1 MSTTSRVLP
10 WRRQQ
15 TAVAEDL
22 APLLAA
28 FKSRHPKESV
38 ARINI
43 AYAMAREAHQHQHR
57 NSGELYISHP
67 IAVARIVADLGLD
80 EVSLVAAL
88 LHDAVEDTEITLA
101 DVEAKFGAEVASI
114 VDGLTKLERL
124 QFDSREAQQAATMRK
139 MLVAMA
145 RDLRVLIIKLADR
158 LHNMR
163 TIASAPLEKQ
173 RKVAQETLDIYA
185 PLAHRL
191 GMQDLKQQLEDLSFA
206 ALYPKRFAELD
217 HLVSIRA
224 PERDVYLARALGQV
238 GSWLKEV
245 NVDSELTARGKHL
258 WSLYEKMVQKGR
270 DFDEIFDLMAV
281 RIVVGSS
288 KDCYAALGCIHGHW
302 KPVVGR
308 FKDYIAMPKFNL
320 YQSLHTT
327 VIGPEGKAIEVQIR
341 SREMHERAESGVA
354 SHWSYKDGLPT
365 QDIDWLN
372 RIIDWQGE
380 VSDPSQFLQSLKTD
394 LDQEELFVF
403 TPKGKVVALPMLST
417 TVDFAYAVHTEI
429 GHSCIGAR
437 VNGRLVSLDQ
447 VLNAGDTCE
456 ILTSTAQDAEPSEQ
470 WLDFV
475 ASPKAKSKIKQWF
488 SRERHDDLVESG
500 RDELIER
507 MRGEGLAVQNIFES
521 DAFANELTTHN
532 FADQN
537 TLFVAVAE
545 GHVASDVLASRLAR
559 AVNDADKGDQRSV
572 GLRLDPA
579 GAGIGQNVGI
589 HVVGMLDAMVH
600 LSKSCTPLP
609 GDEIV
614 GVLNKNRIVSVHRAD
629 CPSAASAVTQQGARI
644 VDVEWSGTQQ
654 GTAFVAAVEVV
665 ALDRTRLLRDVANAL
680 SDEHVNI
687 VACSTRTGAD
697 RVAKM
702 RFEFEF
708 ADASHV
714 QSVLRTIKRINSV
727 YDAYRVMSDHE
738 DGEHSQ
744 DAHPASN
751 LFA

>member
-1 MSTTSRVLP
+1 MP

-15 TAVAEDL
+15 TAVADDL

-28 FKSRHPKESV
+28 FKIRHPKESV
-38 ARINI
+38 TRINT
-43 AYAMAREAHQHQHR
+43 AYAMAREAHQYQQR

-67 IAVARIVADLGLD
+67 IAVAQIVAGLGLD

-173 RKVAQETLDIYA
+173 RQVAQETLDIYA

-245 NVDSELTARGKHL
+245 NVDADLTARGKHL

-281 RIVVGSS
+281 RIVVGSA

-341 SREMHERAESGVA
+341 SRDMHERAESGVA
-354 SHWSYKDGLPT
+354 SHWAYKDGLPT

-403 TPKGKVVALPMLST
+403 TPKGKVVALPVLST

-488 SRERHDDLVESG
+488 SRERHDDLIESG

-507 MRGEGLAVQNIFES
+507 LREQGLAVQKVFES
-521 DAFANELTTHN
+521 DAFANELVTHN

-537 TLFVAVAE
+537 TLFVAIAE
-545 GHVASDVLASRLAR
+545 GHVATDAMASRLAR
-559 AVNDADKGDQRSV
+559 AIDDPGRGDQRSV
-572 GLRLDPA
+572 GLRLDLS
-579 GAGIGQNVGI
+579 GAGVGQNVGI

-614 GVLNKNRIVSVHRAD
+614 GVLNKNRVVAVHRAD
-629 CPSAASAVTQQGARI
+629 CPSAASAVAQQGARI
-644 VDVEWSGTQQ
+644 VDVEWSGTRQ

-687 VACSTRTGAD
+687 VACSTRTGSD

-738 DGEHSQ
+738 DVEHSH
-744 DAHPASN
+744 DSHPASN

>member
-1 MSTTSRVLP
+1 
-10 WRRQQ
+10 
-15 TAVAEDL
+15 
-22 APLLAA
+22 
-28 FKSRHPKESV
+28 
-38 ARINI
+38 
-43 AYAMAREAHQHQHR
+43 MAREAHQHQLR

-101 DVEAKFGAEVASI
+101 DVESKFGAEVASI

-124 QFDSREAQQAATMRK
+124 QFDSKEAQQAATMRK

-145 RDLRVLIIKLADR
+145 RDMRVLIIKLADR

-206 ALYPKRFAELD
+206 ALYPKRYAELD

-238 GSWLKEV
+238 GSWLKQV
-245 NVDSELTARGKHL
+245 NVDAELTARGKHL

-341 SREMHERAESGVA
+341 SRDMHERAESGVA
-354 SHWSYKDGLPT
+354 SHWSYKDGVPT
-365 QDIDWLN
+365 QDVDWLN

-403 TPKGKVVALPMLST
+403 TPKGRVVALPVLST
-417 TVDFAYAVHTEI
+417 TVDFAYAVHTEV

-437 VNGRLVSLDQ
+437 VNGRLVALDQ

-470 WLDFV
+470 WLEFV

-488 SRERHDDLVESG
+488 SRERHEDLVESG

-507 MRGEGLAVQNIFES
+507 LRAEGVVVQKIFES
-521 DAFANELTTHN
+521 EAFADELATLN
-532 FADQN
+532 ISDQN
-537 TLFVAVAE
+537 TLFVAIAE
-545 GHVASDVLASRLAR
+545 GHVAPDVLASRLSR
-559 AVNDADKGDQRSV
+559 SFADSNGDQRSIN
-572 GLRLDPA
+572 LRMDGSGPTT
-579 GAGIGQNVGI
+579 GQSVGI
-589 HVVGMLDAMVH
+589 SVVGMLDAMVH
-600 LSKSCTPLP
+600 LSRSCTPLP

-614 GVLNKNRIVSVHRAD
+614 GVLNKSRVVSVHRAD
-629 CPSAASAVTQQGARI
+629 CPSAAAAVAHQGARI
-644 VDVEWSGTQQ
+644 VDVEWSGNTQ
-654 GTAFVAAVEVV
+654 GTTFVAAVEVV

-687 VACSTRTGAD
+687 VACATRTGSD

-727 YDAYRVMSDHE
+727 YDAYRVMSDSGHDE
-738 DGEHSQ
+738 RSQ
-744 DAHPASN
+744 EAHPASN
-751 LFA
+751 LHA